1 MPEDAKDLLRRFYA
15 EMSAGNLD
23 AIDEVV
29 VDSFIEHESFPGI
42 EPNKEGVRQFF
53 QMFRS
58 AFPDMKMEAHEIV
71 GEGDLLCVR
80 GTMSGTHQ
88 GEFMGMPPTGK
99 SFEVHGVDI
108 VRFGDDGVG
117 REHWGVFDTMSM
129 LQQLGVVPAPEGAP
143 A

>member
-99 SFEVHGVDI
+99 RFEVEGFDM
-108 VRFGDDGVG
+108 VRVRDGQFT
-117 REHWGVFDTMSM
+117 EHWGLFDTMTM
-129 LQQLGVVPAPEGAP
+129 MQQLGAIPAPAP